1 MRCKFEGVYRDGA
14 GNVVKSG
21 TATIYLAG
29 TTTPA
34 NVYKTATSTTA
45 VNSLTTSSVGKYT
58 FYVDR
63 FEYDA
68 EQTFKI
74 VLSKTG
80 YTSATYDNVAVDNP
94 VIKTYTISTD
104 TTVATAVE
112 IPKGVMYS
120 VASGKTLT
128 FSVQPQIN
136 GDYQVFT
143 GDGTVQL
150 GVSNPK
156 WFGATGDGTTDDSA
170 YFTAAIAAIAH
181 SDSPGTGK
189 RFVIPPGK
197 YKIANVVYNVSD
209 SQIDCQGMLMPI
221 SGTTGYTILIGNA
234 TSGSGTP
241 NIIGNIRVNS
251 GSKGSVAGYS
261 NVEAVRIQNLNQSN
275 ITIDQAEG
283 CKTGVMMASDGAG
296 CAYNNIYFGSLMS
309 NNRTVE
315 FSNANGGW
323 VNENK
328 FYGGRFGWVSNY
340 DTGAANDAYCHI
352 YIPYD
357 VTHGHNGNI
366 FISPSLEGTFQFV
379 NVDASYN
386 KVLMARTESSNWFA
400 NKIQFGSHGNRCEF
414 SAVYTDNL
422 STNSITHADTADE
435 DTITHSSTANTVTI
449 TGPGVDLTPYFYPG
463 SVAIMTTEATV
474 STSWTPDAGDYYTAY
489 PMTRIDSV
497 LVDDVALTA
506 VASKELLTANTK
518 YYLDRGNSRVYLNYD
533 PGASVVKTR
542 YDNHLQVINSAY
554 TAETDTTIIKHS
566 RSGEYTSADTIITMK
581 ALPIYNAGSYNTI
594 YVSRLSVT
602 GSFDYRSQ
610 SDEALMRYLSGA
622 MTIKHAFGTD
632 FPLLTLIS
640 TSSSGATL
648 FQTLDSGGALSSYI
662 KGSGAAWFDSLTFG
676 ASGDSNGMD
685 SNGNLWSRTST
696 VLNYNY
702 GGGLKRTTA
711 QAYAS
716 PSGTTT
722 TFDIATNV
730 PSGVRLV
737 GCQLRVDTALTEGET
752 WSAAFTGGSSTSI
765 AGTGQ
770 DVAKN
775 TKVNW
780 LAVDQITSNVTNVRI
795 TRDAGNFTNDVG
807 VIRAI
812 VYYEEL
818 TALNN
823 AS

>member
-21 TATIYLAG
+21 TVTIYLAG
-29 TTTPA
+29 TTTAA

-112 IPKGVMYS
+112 IPKGVLYS

-357 VTHGHNGNI
+357 ATHGHNGNI

-386 KVLMARTESSNWFA
+386 KVLMARTEASSWFA

-414 SAVYTDNL
+414 SNVSSDNL
-422 STNSITHADTADE
+422 TSNAITHVTAGGGV
-435 DTITHSSTANTVTI
+435 TITHSDTQNTI
-449 TGPGVDLTPYFYPG
+449 TIVGSGSDLTPYFYSG
-463 SVAIMTTEATV
+463 SVGIFTV
-474 STSWTPDAGDYYTAY
+474 DGSDVQVQILASSY
-489 PMTRIDSV
+489 DS
-497 LVDDVALTA
+497 
-506 VASKELLTANTK
+506 
-518 YYLDRGNSRVYLNYD
+518 G
-533 PGASVVKTR
+533 
-542 YDNHLQVINSAY
+542 
-554 TAETDTTIIKHS
+554 TDTLTIRHTNT
-566 RSGEYTSADTIITMK
+566 GWTSSNVFTVAK
-581 ALPIYNAGSYNTI
+581 SLPIYNAGNYNSI
-594 YVSRLSVT
+594 YISRLAKA
-602 GSFDYRSQ
+602 GSYDYQLQ
-610 SDEALMRYLSGA
+610 SEHSLLRYLGGA
-622 MTIKHAFGTD
+622 LTIRNAMGTD
-632 FPLLTLIS
+632 YPLLSLINS
-640 TSSSGATL
+640 SSSGGTV
-648 FQTLDSGGALSSYI
+648 FQTLGSSAIQTSYI

-696 VLNYNY
+696 VLNYNF

>member
-112 IPKGVMYS
+112 IPKGVLYS

-221 SGTTGYTILIGNA
+221 SGTTGYTILIGSA
-234 TSGSGTP
+234 TTEVGVT
-241 NIIGNIRVNS
+241 NITGNIRVNS
-251 GSKGSVAGYS
+251 GSIGSAAGYS
-261 NVEAVRIQNLNQSN
+261 GVEAVRLSNLYQSN
-275 ITIDQAEG
+275 LIVDQAEG
-283 CKTGVMMASDGAG
+283 CKAGIMMYADGTG
-296 CAYNNIYFGSLMS
+296 CCYNNIYLGSIVA
-309 NNRTVE
+309 NNRSVDFLHT
-315 FSNANGGW
+315 NGGW

-328 FYGGRFGWVSNY
+328 FYGGRFTWVSNY
-340 DTGAANDAYCHI
+340 DNEADNDDYCHI
-352 YIPYD
+352 YIPD
-357 VTHGHNGNI
+357 PAANDFNDNI
-366 FISPSLEGTFQFV
+366 FFSPSLEGKFQFV
-379 NVDASYN
+379 NINSGSN

-400 NKIQFGSHGNRCEF
+400 NKIQFGSNGNRCEF
-414 SAVYTDNL
+414 SNVYSDSFISNAITHATA
-422 STNSITHADTADE
+422 SAGASITHSDTANAI
-435 DTITHSSTANTVTI
+435 TIVGA
-449 TGPGVDLTPYFYPG
+449 GDLTPYYYSG
-463 SVAIMTTEATV
+463 AIGIFTVDEA
-474 STSWTPDAGDYYTAY
+474 
-489 PMTRIDSV
+489 
-497 LVDDVALTA
+497 DVQ
-506 VASKELLTANTK
+506 V
-518 YYLDRGNSRVYLNYD
+518 
-533 PGASVVKTR
+533 
-542 YDNHLQVINSAY
+542 QVINAAY
-554 TAETDTTIIKHS
+554 TEGTDTVVIKHNYT
-566 RSGEYTSADTIITMK
+566 GVWTSANTFTAAK
-581 ALPIYNAGSYNTI
+581 APPVYNAGQYNNI
-594 YVSRLSVT
+594 YLTRYSKT
-602 GSFDYRSQ
+602 GSYDYRVL
-610 SDEALMRYLSGA
+610 SDENLMHLMSGVL
-622 MTIKHAFGTD
+622 TIKHAFGTD

-640 TSSSGATL
+640 TASSGATL

-662 KGSGAAWFDSLTFG
+662 KGSGAAWFDSLIFG

-685 SNGNLWSRTST
+685 SSGNLWSRTST
-696 VLNYNY
+696 VLNYNF

-807 VIRAI
+807 VVRAI

-818 TALNN
+818 IALSN

>member
-21 TATIYLAG
+21 TVTIYLAG
-29 TTTPA
+29 TTTAA
-34 NVYKTATSTTA
+34 NVYKTATATTA
-45 VNSLTTSSVGKYT
+45 VSTLTTSAVGKYT

-94 VIKTYTISTD
+94 VIKTYPISTD

-112 IPKGVMYS
+112 IPKGVLYS

-357 VTHGHNGNI
+357 ATHGHNGNI

-386 KVLMARTESSNWFA
+386 KVLMARTEASNWFA
-400 NKIQFGSHGNRCEF
+400 NKIQFGSRGNRCEF
-414 SAVYTDNL
+414 SNVYSDNFI
-422 STNSITHADTADE
+422 SNVITHATAGAGVSITHSDTANVI
-435 DTITHSSTANTVTI
+435 TIV
-449 TGPGVDLTPYFYPG
+449 G
-463 SVAIMTTEATV
+463 
-474 STSWTPDAGDYYTAY
+474 AGDLRPYYYSGAIGIFT
-489 PMTRIDSV
+489 
-497 LVDDVALTA
+497 VDEADVQ
-506 VASKELLTANTK
+506 V
-518 YYLDRGNSRVYLNYD
+518 
-533 PGASVVKTR
+533 
-542 YDNHLQVINSAY
+542 QVINAAY
-554 TAETDTTIIKHS
+554 TEGTDTVVIKHNYT
-566 RSGEYTSADTIITMK
+566 GVWTSANTFTAAK
-581 ALPIYNAGSYNTI
+581 APPVYNAGQYNNI
-594 YVSRLSVT
+594 YLTRYSKT
-602 GSFDYRSQ
+602 GSYDYRVL
-610 SDEALMRYLSGA
+610 SDENLMHLMSGVL
-622 MTIKHAFGTD
+622 TIKHAFSTD

-662 KGSGAAWFDSLTFG
+662 KGTGAAWFDSLTFG

-722 TFDIATNV
+722 TFDIETNV

-737 GCQLRVDTALTEGET
+737 GCQLRVDTALTAGET
-752 WSAAFTGGSSTSI
+752 WSAKFTGGSSTSI
-765 AGTGQ
+765 VGTGQ
-770 DVAKN
+770 AVAKN

-780 LAVDQITSNVTNVRI
+780 LAVDQITSDVTNVRI

-818 TALNN
+818 TALSN